1 MERTLCIVKPDG
13 VRRRLV
19 GEVLKRIERAG
30 FKIEG
35 LKMLR
40 LKRQEAE
47 LLYDV
52 HRGKPFFEDLVE
64 FMTSGPIVAIL
75 LEKENGISDLRS
87 LLGKTD
93 PSLAKRGT
101 IRGDLGGTKQRN
113 LVHASDSPLRAKK
126 EIAIFFLDCSGEDD
140 ECEPQISLTRAP

>member
-35 LKMLR
+35 LRMLR

-47 LLYDV
+47 ILYDV
-52 HRGKPFFEDLVE
+52 HQGKPFFEDLVE
-64 FMTSGPIVAIL
+64 FMTQGPIVAIL

-87 LLGKTD
+87 LVGMTD
-93 PSLAKRGT
+93 PSLAERGT
-101 IRGDLGGTKQRN
+101 IRGDLGGTKGEN

-126 EIAIFFLDCSGEDD
+126 EIAIFFPGCSGEDD
-140 ECEPQISLTRAP
+140 ECEPQISLTGAP